1 MKIEIKNGKG
11 IIRLRHRD
19 EFNQQVFYINKDAIA
34 LDVHD
39 GGGTM
44 GRYFFLSENSNR
56 NIIIEDIN
64 RAMNNGEVSDLNEIS
79 DILPSLLE
87 LFENGLYKISLG
99 DFWRM
104 FQRYVLMH
112 IDFDLYY
119 PPESLICFTQSE
131 AAINNARVEYYK
143 RMIESGKRPIV
154 ILTDAQYSEGNQLV
168 ETHFFIVDGHHKILA
183 YNQLQIDPRVLSITR
198 QLGGLNEIDLEY
210 FDQDEKT
217 FNQLYDLSKKKASYG
232 DSL

>member
-1 MKIEIKNGKG
+1 MEIEIKNGKG
-11 IIRLRHRD
+11 IIRLRHRN
-19 EFNQQVFYINKDAIA
+19 EFNQQVFYIKNDAIA

-44 GRYFFLSENSNR
+44 GRYFFLSGNINR
-56 NIIIEDIN
+56 NIVIEDIN

-79 DILPSLLE
+79 DIIPSLLE
-87 LFENGLYKISLG
+87 LFENGFYKISLG

-112 IDFDLYY
+112 IDFDHYY

-131 AAINNARVEYYK
+131 TTINNARIEYYK
-143 RMIESGKRPIV
+143 RIIESGKRPIV
-154 ILTDAQYSEGNQLV
+154 ILTDAEYSEGNQLL

-183 YNQLQIDPRVLSITR
+183 YNQLGIEPRVLSITR
-198 QLGGLNEIDLEY
+198 RLVGLNEIDLEY
-210 FDQDEKT
+210 FDQDEKAL
-217 FNQLYDLSKKKASYG
+217 NQLYNLSKKKASYG
-232 DSL
+232 DYL